1 MTENNLKEKHIVSF
15 SGGKDSTALILMM
28 LEKERESNY
37 HYKPIDE
44 IIFCDTGKEFPEI
57 YRHID
62 KIEKDIGIPITR
74 LKSDKS
80 FDYYMF
86 EHIKTKGKQ
95 KGEKGYGWSDSL
107 VRWCTSFLKKDV
119 MNKYY
124 KENYKDYKIVEYIG
138 IAYDEFKRYGNNSL
152 DLKANR
158 EKIYPLIDWKITEG
172 MALKYCYDKGYDW
185 EGLYTH
191 FDRVSCWCCP
201 LKNQRELYMLYS
213 FYPELWAEL
222 KDMDS
227 RAWNQFKKDYSVQD
241 LEDKFKEFQI
251 KLTD

>member
-1 MTENNLKEKHIVSF
+1 MTVENNLKEKHIVLF
-15 SGGKDSTALILMM
+15 SGGKDSTALLLMIL
-28 LEKERESNY
+28 ERGM
-37 HYKPIDE
+37 PIDE
-44 IIFCDTGKEFPEI
+44 VIFCDTGKEFPEI

-62 KIEKDIGIPITR
+62 KIEKDIGIPIIR
-74 LKSDKS
+74 LKPDKS

-86 EHIKTKGKQ
+86 EHIKTKSKQ
-95 KGEKGYGWSDSL
+95 KGEKGYGWPNMKA
-107 VRWCTSFLKKDV
+107 RWCTGFLKRVV
-119 MNKYY
+119 MNKNY
-124 KENYKDYKIVEYIG
+124 KENYTNHKIVEYTG
-138 IAYDEFKRYGNNSL
+138 IAYDEFKRYGNNPVGL
-152 DLKANR
+152 NTNK

-222 KDMDS
+222 KDMDN
-227 RAWNQFKKDYSVQD
+227 RACNQFKKDYSVQD
-241 LEDKFKEFQI
+241 LEDKFKEF
-251 KLTD
+251 KLKLN

>member
-1 MTENNLKEKHIVSF
+1 
-15 SGGKDSTALILMM
+15 M
-28 LEKERESNY
+28 LERESNY

-62 KIEKDIGIPITR
+62 KIEKDIDRPITR
-74 LKSDKS
+74 LIPEKS
-80 FDYYMF
+80 FDYWMF
-86 EHIKTKGKQ
+86 EHEKTKGKHIG
-95 KGEKGYGWSDSL
+95 KKGYGWGDMRA
-107 VRWCTSFLKKDV
+107 RWCTAYFKREVL
-119 MNKYY
+119 NKYIKNKY
-124 KENYKDYKIVEYIG
+124 GNNYTEYVG
-138 IAYDEFKRYGNNSL
+138 IAYDEFNRY
-152 DLKANR
+152 
-158 EKIYPLIDWKITEG
+158 EKTQNGHKKYPLIEQKITEG

-185 EGLYTH
+185 DGLYTH

-227 RAWNQFKKDYSVQD
+227 RAWNQFKRDYSVQD
-241 LEDKFKEFQI
+241 LEDKFKEFQT
-251 KLTD
+251 KLS